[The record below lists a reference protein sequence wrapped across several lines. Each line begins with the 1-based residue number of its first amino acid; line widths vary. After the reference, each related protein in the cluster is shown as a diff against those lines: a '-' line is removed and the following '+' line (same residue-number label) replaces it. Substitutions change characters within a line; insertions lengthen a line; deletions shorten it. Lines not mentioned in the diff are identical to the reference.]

1 MKKIKLKKINNLSR
15 TVLVVAGSDPSGGA
29 GIQADL
35 KTLTAFGVYGMT
47 AITALTEQNTNGV
60 FDIFEIPIEFVVKQI
75 NCCLFD
81 INAHAVKI
89 GMLHSA
95 ELISAVLEALNN
107 HNIVSNKNVNIILD
121 PVMVAKGGQKLLKE
135 NAIEAL
141 KNFIYEAQPIITPN
155 IPEAEI
161 LTGMKINNLKDMENA
176 GKEII
181 KLGAS
186 QVILKGGHMETQAIT
201 DLLINSSEI
210 YSIEA
215 AKIKTS
221 HTHGTGCTMASALSA
236 SLAKSIDIRHSF
248 EIAHK
253 YVNSAIKT
261 TPRFGKGNGPINHC
275 FNINEF
281 IN

>member
-1 MKKIKLKKINNLSR
+1 MNLTKLNNLQK
-15 TVLVVAGSDPSGGA
+15 TVLVIAGSDPSGGA

-35 KTLTAFGVYGMT
+35 KTLTSFGVYGMT

-60 FDIFEIPIEFVVKQI
+60 FDILEIPIEFVVKQI
-75 NCCLFD
+75 NCCLSD
-81 INAHAVKI
+81 INANAVKI

-95 ELISAVLEALNN
+95 DLISAVLEALFNN
-107 HNIVSNKNVNIILD
+107 NIVSNKKVNIVLD
-121 PVMVAKGGQKLLKE
+121 PVMVAKGGHKLLKE
-135 NAIEAL
+135 NAIDAL
-141 KNFIYEAQPIITPN
+141 KNFIKVAQPILTPN

-161 LTGMKINNLKDMENA
+161 LTGIKINNLKDMKNA
-176 GKEII
+176 GKEINN
-181 KLGAS
+181 LGAS
-186 QVILKGGHMETQAIT
+186 HVILKGGHMKALVMT

-210 YSIEA
+210 HSIETS
-215 AKIKTS
+215 KIITN

-253 YVNSAIKT
+253 YVNNAIKT
-261 TPRFGKGNGPINHC
+261 NPKFGRGNGPINHC

>member
-1 MKKIKLKKINNLSR
+1 MNLTKLNNLQK
-15 TVLVVAGSDPSGGA
+15 TVLVIAGSDPSGGA

-35 KTLTAFGVYGMT
+35 KTLTSFGVYGMT

-60 FDIFEIPIEFVVKQI
+60 FDILEIPIDFVVKQI
-75 NCCLFD
+75 NCCLSD
-81 INAHAVKI
+81 INANAVKI

-95 ELISAVLEALNN
+95 DLISAVLEALFNN
-107 HNIVSNKNVNIILD
+107 NIVSNKKVNIVLD
-121 PVMVAKGGQKLLKE
+121 PVMVAKGGHKLLKE
-135 NAIEAL
+135 NAIDAL
-141 KNFIYEAQPIITPN
+141 KNFIKVAQPILTPN

-161 LTGMKINNLKDMENA
+161 LTGIKINNLKDMKNV

-181 KLGAS
+181 NLGAS
-186 QVILKGGHMETQAIT
+186 HVILKGGHMKARVMT

-210 YSIEA
+210 HSIETS
-215 AKIKTS
+215 KIITN

-253 YVNSAIKT
+253 YVNNAIKT
-261 TPRFGKGNGPINHC
+261 NPKFGRGNGPINHC
-275 FNINEF
+275 FNINGF

>member
-1 MKKIKLKKINNLSR
+1 MNLTKLNNLQK
-15 TVLVVAGSDPSGGA
+15 TVLVIAGSDPSGGA

-35 KTLTAFGVYGMT
+35 KTLTSFGVYGMT

-60 FDIFEIPIEFVVKQI
+60 FDILEIPIEFVVKQI
-75 NCCLFD
+75 NCCLSD
-81 INAHAVKI
+81 INANAVKI

-95 ELISAVLEALNN
+95 DLISAVLEALFNN
-107 HNIVSNKNVNIILD
+107 NIVSNKKVNIVLD
-121 PVMVAKGGQKLLKE
+121 PVMVAKGGHKLLKE
-135 NAIEAL
+135 NAIDAL
-141 KNFIYEAQPIITPN
+141 KNFIKVAQPILTPN

-161 LTGMKINNLKDMENA
+161 LTGIKINNLKDMKNV

-181 KLGAS
+181 NLGAS
-186 QVILKGGHMETQAIT
+186 HVILKGGHMKARVMT

-210 YSIEA
+210 HSIETS
-215 AKIKTS
+215 KIITN

-253 YVNSAIKT
+253 YVNNAIKT
-261 TPRFGKGNGPINHC
+261 NPKFGRGNGPINHC

>member
-1 MKKIKLKKINNLSR
+1 MNLTKLNNLQK
-15 TVLVVAGSDPSGGA
+15 TVLVIAGSDPSGGA

-35 KTLTAFGVYGMT
+35 KTLTSFGVYGMT
-47 AITALTEQNTNGV
+47 AITALTEQNSNGV
-60 FDIFEIPIEFVVKQI
+60 FDILEIPIDFVVKQI
-75 NCCLFD
+75 NCCLSD
-81 INAHAVKI
+81 IDANAVKI

-95 ELISAVLEALNN
+95 DLISAVLEALFNN
-107 HNIVSNKNVNIILD
+107 NIVSNKKVNIVLD
-121 PVMVAKGGQKLLKE
+121 PVMVAKGGHKLLKE
-135 NAIEAL
+135 NAIDAL
-141 KNFIYEAQPIITPN
+141 KNFIKVAQPILTPN

-161 LTGMKINNLKDMENA
+161 LTGIKINNLKDMKNV

-181 KLGAS
+181 NLGAS
-186 QVILKGGHMETQAIT
+186 HVILKGGHMKARVMT

-210 YSIEA
+210 HSIETS
-215 AKIKTS
+215 KIITN

-236 SLAKSIDIRHSF
+236 SLAKSIDIRQSF

-253 YVNSAIKT
+253 YVNNAIKT
-261 TPRFGKGNGPINHC
+261 NPKFGRGNGPINHC

>member
-1 MKKIKLKKINNLSR
+1 MNLTKLNNLQK
-15 TVLVVAGSDPSGGA
+15 TVLVIAGSDPSGGA

-35 KTLTAFGVYGMT
+35 KTLTSFGVYGMT

-60 FDIFEIPIEFVVKQI
+60 FDILEIPIDFVVKQI
-75 NCCLFD
+75 NCCLSD
-81 INAHAVKI
+81 INANAVKI

-95 ELISAVLEALNN
+95 DLISAVLEALFNN
-107 HNIVSNKNVNIILD
+107 NIVSNKKVNVVLD
-121 PVMVAKGGQKLLKE
+121 PVMVAKGGHKLLKE
-135 NAIEAL
+135 NAIDAL
-141 KNFIYEAQPIITPN
+141 KNFIKEAQPVLTPN

-161 LTGMKINNLKDMENA
+161 LTGIKINNLKDMKNV
-176 GKEII
+176 GKEIMN
-181 KLGAS
+181 LGAS
-186 QVILKGGHMETQAIT
+186 HVILKGGHMKARVMT

-210 YSIEA
+210 HSIETS
-215 AKIKTS
+215 KIITN

-253 YVNSAIKT
+253 YVNNAIKT
-261 TPRFGKGNGPINHC
+261 NPKFGRGNGPINHC

>member
-1 MKKIKLKKINNLSR
+1 MNLTKLNNLQK
-15 TVLVVAGSDPSGGA
+15 TVLVIAGSDPSGGA

-35 KTLTAFGVYGMT
+35 KTLTSFGVYGMT

-60 FDIFEIPIEFVVKQI
+60 FDILEIPIEFVVKQI
-75 NCCLFD
+75 NCCLSD
-81 INAHAVKI
+81 INANAVKI

-95 ELISAVLEALNN
+95 DLISAVLEALFNN
-107 HNIVSNKNVNIILD
+107 NIVSNKKVNIVLD
-121 PVMVAKGGQKLLKE
+121 PVMVAKGGHKLLKE
-135 NAIEAL
+135 NAIDAL
-141 KNFIYEAQPIITPN
+141 KNFIKVAQPILTPN

-161 LTGMKINNLKDMENA
+161 LTGIKINNLKDMKNV

-181 KLGAS
+181 NLGAS
-186 QVILKGGHMETQAIT
+186 NVILKGGHMKALVMT

-210 YSIEA
+210 HSIETS
-215 AKIKTS
+215 KIITN

-248 EIAHK
+248 EIAHN
-253 YVNSAIKT
+253 YVNNAIKT
-261 TPRFGKGNGPINHC
+261 NPKFGRGNGPINHC

>member
-1 MKKIKLKKINNLSR
+1 MNLTKLNNLQK
-15 TVLVVAGSDPSGGA
+15 TVLVIAGSDPSGGA

-35 KTLTAFGVYGMT
+35 KTLTSFGVYGMT

-60 FDIFEIPIEFVVKQI
+60 FDILEIPIEFVVKQI
-75 NCCLFD
+75 NCCLSD
-81 INAHAVKI
+81 INANAVKI

-95 ELISAVLEALNN
+95 DLISAVLEALFNN
-107 HNIVSNKNVNIILD
+107 NIVSNKKVNIVLD
-121 PVMVAKGGQKLLKE
+121 PVMVAKGGHKLLKE
-135 NAIEAL
+135 NAIDAL
-141 KNFIYEAQPIITPN
+141 KNFIKVAQPILTPN

-161 LTGMKINNLKDMENA
+161 LTGIKINNLKDMKNV

-181 KLGAS
+181 NLGAS
-186 QVILKGGHMETQAIT
+186 HVILKGGHMKARVMT

-210 YSIEA
+210 HSIETS
-215 AKIKTS
+215 KIITN

-253 YVNSAIKT
+253 YVNNAIKT
-261 TPRFGKGNGPINHC
+261 NPKFGRGNGPIDHC

>member
-1 MKKIKLKKINNLSR
+1 MNLTKLNNLQK
-15 TVLVVAGSDPSGGA
+15 TVLVIAGSDPSGGA

-35 KTLTAFGVYGMT
+35 KTLTSLGVYGMT

-60 FDIFEIPIEFVVKQI
+60 FDILEIPIEFVVKQI

-81 INAHAVKI
+81 INANAVKI

-95 ELISAVLEALNN
+95 DLISAVLEALVNN
-107 HNIVSNKNVNIILD
+107 NIVSNKKVNIVLD
-121 PVMVAKGGQKLLKE
+121 PVMVAKGGHKLLKE
-135 NAIEAL
+135 NAIDAL
-141 KNFIYEAQPIITPN
+141 KNFIKVAQPILTPN

-161 LTGMKINNLKDMENA
+161 LTGIKINNLKDMKNA
-176 GKEII
+176 GKEINN
-181 KLGAS
+181 LGAS
-186 QVILKGGHMETQAIT
+186 HVILKGGHMKALVMT

-210 YSIEA
+210 HSIETS
-215 AKIKTS
+215 KIITN

-253 YVNSAIKT
+253 YVNNAIKT
-261 TPRFGKGNGPINHC
+261 NPKFGRGNGPINHC

>member
-1 MKKIKLKKINNLSR
+1 MNLTKLNNLQK
-15 TVLVVAGSDPSGGA
+15 TVLVIAGSDPSGGA

-35 KTLTAFGVYGMT
+35 KTLTSFGVYGMT

-60 FDIFEIPIEFVVKQI
+60 FDILEIPIEFVVKQI
-75 NCCLFD
+75 NCCLSD
-81 INAHAVKI
+81 INANAVKI

-95 ELISAVLEALNN
+95 DLISAVLEALFNN
-107 HNIVSNKNVNIILD
+107 NIVSNKKVNIVLD
-121 PVMVAKGGQKLLKE
+121 PVMVAKGGHKLLKE
-135 NAIEAL
+135 NAIDAL
-141 KNFIYEAQPIITPN
+141 KNFIKVAQPILTPN

-161 LTGMKINNLKDMENA
+161 LTGIKINNLKDMKNV

-181 KLGAS
+181 NLGAS
-186 QVILKGGHMETQAIT
+186 HVILKGGHMKARVMT

-210 YSIEA
+210 HSIETS
-215 AKIKTS
+215 KIITN

-248 EIAHK
+248 EIAHN
-253 YVNSAIKT
+253 YVNNAIKT
-261 TPRFGKGNGPINHC
+261 NPKFGRGNGPINHC
-275 FNINEF
+275 FNINGF

>member
-1 MKKIKLKKINNLSR
+1 MNLTKLNNLQK
-15 TVLVVAGSDPSGGA
+15 TVLVIAGSDPSGGA

-35 KTLTAFGVYGMT
+35 KTLTSFGVYGMT

-60 FDIFEIPIEFVVKQI
+60 FDILEIPIDFVVKQI
-75 NCCLFD
+75 NCCLSD
-81 INAHAVKI
+81 INANAVKI

-95 ELISAVLEALNN
+95 DLISAVLEALFNN
-107 HNIVSNKNVNIILD
+107 NIVSNKKVNIVLD
-121 PVMVAKGGQKLLKE
+121 PVMVAKGGHKLLKE
-135 NAIEAL
+135 NAIDAL
-141 KNFIYEAQPIITPN
+141 KNFIKVAQPILTPN

-161 LTGMKINNLKDMENA
+161 LTGIKINNLKDMKNV

-181 KLGAS
+181 NLGAS
-186 QVILKGGHMETQAIT
+186 HVILKGGHMKARVMT

-210 YSIEA
+210 HSIETS
-215 AKIKTS
+215 KIITN

-253 YVNSAIKT
+253 YVNNAIKT
-261 TPRFGKGNGPINHC
+261 NPKFGRGNGPINHC

>member
-1 MKKIKLKKINNLSR
+1 MNLTKLNNLQK
-15 TVLVVAGSDPSGGA
+15 TVLVIAGSDPSGGA

-35 KTLTAFGVYGMT
+35 KTLTSFGVYGMT

-60 FDIFEIPIEFVVKQI
+60 FDILEIPIDFVVKQI
-75 NCCLFD
+75 NCCLSD
-81 INAHAVKI
+81 INANAVKI

-95 ELISAVLEALNN
+95 DLISAVLEALFNN
-107 HNIVSNKNVNIILD
+107 NIVSNKNVNIILD
-121 PVMVAKGGQKLLKE
+121 PVMVAKGGHKLLKE
-135 NAIEAL
+135 NAIDAL
-141 KNFIYEAQPIITPN
+141 KNFIKVARPILTPN

-161 LTGMKINNLKDMENA
+161 LTGIKINNLKDMKNV

-181 KLGAS
+181 NLGAS
-186 QVILKGGHMETQAIT
+186 HVILKGGHMNARVMT

-210 YSIEA
+210 HSIETS
-215 AKIKTS
+215 KIITN

-253 YVNSAIKT
+253 YVNNAIKT
-261 TPRFGKGNGPINHC
+261 NPKFGRGNGPINHC

-281 IN
+281 TN

>member
-1 MKKIKLKKINNLSR
+1 MNLTKLNNLQK
-15 TVLVVAGSDPSGGA
+15 TVLVIAGSDPSGGA

-35 KTLTAFGVYGMT
+35 KTLTSLGVYGMT
-47 AITALTEQNTNGV
+47 AITALTEQNSNGV
-60 FDIFEIPIEFVVKQI
+60 FDILEIPIEFVIKQI
-75 NCCLFD
+75 NCCLSD
-81 INAHAVKI
+81 INANAVKI

-95 ELISAVLEALNN
+95 DLISAVLEALFNN
-107 HNIVSNKNVNIILD
+107 NIVSNKNVNIVLD
-121 PVMVAKGGQKLLKE
+121 PVMVAKGGHKLLKE
-135 NAIEAL
+135 NAIDAL
-141 KNFIYEAQPIITPN
+141 KNFIKVAQPILTPN

-161 LTGMKINNLKDMENA
+161 LTGIKINNLNDMKNV

-181 KLGAS
+181 NLGAS
-186 QVILKGGHMETQAIT
+186 HVILKGGHMKARVMT

-210 YSIEA
+210 HTIETS
-215 AKIKTS
+215 KIITN

-253 YVNSAIKT
+253 YVNNAIKT
-261 TPRFGKGNGPINHC
+261 NPKFGRGNGPINHC
-275 FNINEF
+275 FNINGF

>member
-1 MKKIKLKKINNLSR
+1 MNLTKLNNLQK
-15 TVLVVAGSDPSGGA
+15 TVLVIAGSDPSGGA

-35 KTLTAFGVYGMT
+35 KTLTSFGVYGMT
-47 AITALTEQNTNGV
+47 AITALTEQNSNGV
-60 FDIFEIPIEFVVKQI
+60 FDILEIPIDFVVKQI
-75 NCCLFD
+75 NCCLSD
-81 INAHAVKI
+81 INANAVKI

-95 ELISAVLEALNN
+95 DLISAVLEALFNN
-107 HNIVSNKNVNIILD
+107 NIVSNKNVNIVLD
-121 PVMVAKGGQKLLKE
+121 PVMVAKGGHKLLKE
-135 NAIEAL
+135 NAIDAL
-141 KNFIYEAQPIITPN
+141 KNFIKVAQPILTPN

-161 LTGMKINNLKDMENA
+161 LTGIKINNLKDMKNV

-181 KLGAS
+181 NLGAS
-186 QVILKGGHMETQAIT
+186 HVILKGGHMKTRVMT

-210 YSIEA
+210 HSIETS
-215 AKIKTS
+215 KIITN

-253 YVNSAIKT
+253 YVNNAIKT
-261 TPRFGKGNGPINHC
+261 NPKFGRGNGPINHC

>member
-1 MKKIKLKKINNLSR
+1 MNLTKLNNLQK
-15 TVLVVAGSDPSGGA
+15 TVLVIAGSDPSGGA

-35 KTLTAFGVYGMT
+35 KTLTSFGVYGMT
-47 AITALTEQNTNGV
+47 AITALTEQNSNGV
-60 FDIFEIPIEFVVKQI
+60 FDILEIPIEFVVKQI
-75 NCCLFD
+75 NCCLSD
-81 INAHAVKI
+81 INANAVKI

-95 ELISAVLEALNN
+95 DLISAVLEALFNN
-107 HNIVSNKNVNIILD
+107 NIVSNKKVNIVLD
-121 PVMVAKGGQKLLKE
+121 PVMVAKGGHKLLKE
-135 NAIEAL
+135 NAIDAL
-141 KNFIYEAQPIITPN
+141 KNFIKVAQPILTPN

-161 LTGMKINNLKDMENA
+161 LTGIKINNLKDMKNV

-181 KLGAS
+181 NLGAS
-186 QVILKGGHMETQAIT
+186 HVILKGGHMKARVMT

-210 YSIEA
+210 HSIETS
-215 AKIKTS
+215 KIITN

-236 SLAKSIDIRHSF
+236 SLAKSIDIRQSF

-253 YVNSAIKT
+253 YVNNAIKT
-261 TPRFGKGNGPINHC
+261 NPKFGRGNGPINHC

>member
-1 MKKIKLKKINNLSR
+1 MNLTKLNNLQK
-15 TVLVVAGSDPSGGA
+15 TVLVIAGSDPSGGA

-35 KTLTAFGVYGMT
+35 KTLTSFGVYGMS

-60 FDIFEIPIEFVVKQI
+60 FDILEIPIEFVVKQI
-75 NCCLFD
+75 NCCLSD
-81 INAHAVKI
+81 INANAVKI

-95 ELISAVLEALNN
+95 DLISAVLEALFNN
-107 HNIVSNKNVNIILD
+107 NIVSNKKINIVLD
-121 PVMVAKGGQKLLKE
+121 PVMVAKGGHKLLKE
-135 NAIEAL
+135 NAIDAL
-141 KNFIYEAQPIITPN
+141 KNFIKVVQPILTPN

-161 LTGMKINNLKDMENA
+161 LTGIKINNLKDMKNV

-181 KLGAS
+181 NLGAS
-186 QVILKGGHMETQAIT
+186 HVILKGGHMKSRVLT

-210 YSIEA
+210 YSIETS
-215 AKIKTS
+215 KIITN

-253 YVNSAIKT
+253 YVNNAIKT
-261 TPRFGKGNGPINHC
+261 NPKFGRGNGPINHC

>member
-1 MKKIKLKKINNLSR
+1 MNLTKLNNLQK
-15 TVLVVAGSDPSGGA
+15 TVLVIAGSDPSGGA

-35 KTLTAFGVYGMT
+35 KTLTSFGVYGMT

-60 FDIFEIPIEFVVKQI
+60 FDILEIPIEFVVKQI
-75 NCCLFD
+75 NCCLSD
-81 INAHAVKI
+81 INANAVKI

-95 ELISAVLEALNN
+95 DLISAVLEALFNN
-107 HNIVSNKNVNIILD
+107 NIVSNKKVNIVLD
-121 PVMVAKGGQKLLKE
+121 PVMVAKGGHKLLKE
-135 NAIEAL
+135 NAIDAL
-141 KNFIYEAQPIITPN
+141 KNFIKEAQPVLTPN

-161 LTGMKINNLKDMENA
+161 LTGTKINNLKDMKNV

-181 KLGAS
+181 DLGAS
-186 QVILKGGHMETQAIT
+186 HVILKGGHMKTRVMT

-210 YSIEA
+210 HSIETS
-215 AKIKTS
+215 KIITN

-253 YVNSAIKT
+253 YVNNAIKT
-261 TPRFGKGNGPINHC
+261 NPKFGRGNGPINHC

>member
-1 MKKIKLKKINNLSR
+1 MNLTKLNNLQK
-15 TVLVVAGSDPSGGA
+15 TVLVIAGSDPSGGA

-35 KTLTAFGVYGMT
+35 KTLTSFGVYGMT
-47 AITALTEQNTNGV
+47 AITALTEQNTKGV
-60 FDIFEIPIEFVVKQI
+60 FDILEIPIEFVVKQI
-75 NCCLFD
+75 NCCLSD
-81 INAHAVKI
+81 INANAVKI

-95 ELISAVLEALNN
+95 DLISAVLEALFNN
-107 HNIVSNKNVNIILD
+107 NIVSNKKVNIVLD
-121 PVMVAKGGQKLLKE
+121 PVMVAKGGHKLLKE
-135 NAIEAL
+135 NAIDAL
-141 KNFIYEAQPIITPN
+141 KNFIKVAQPILTPN

-161 LTGMKINNLKDMENA
+161 LTGIKINNLKDMKNV

-181 KLGAS
+181 NLGAS
-186 QVILKGGHMETQAIT
+186 HVILKGGHMKARVMT

-210 YSIEA
+210 HSIETS
-215 AKIKTS
+215 KIITNN
-221 HTHGTGCTMASALSA
+221 THGTGCTMASALSA

-253 YVNSAIKT
+253 YVNNAIKT
-261 TPRFGKGNGPINHC
+261 NPKFGRGNGPINHC

>member
-1 MKKIKLKKINNLSR
+1 MNLTKLNNLQK
-15 TVLVVAGSDPSGGA
+15 TVLVIAGSDPSGGA

-35 KTLTAFGVYGMT
+35 KTLTSFGVYGMT
-47 AITALTEQNTNGV
+47 AITALTEQNSNGV
-60 FDIFEIPIEFVVKQI
+60 FDILEIPIEFVVKQI
-75 NCCLFD
+75 NCCLSD
-81 INAHAVKI
+81 INANAVKI

-95 ELISAVLEALNN
+95 DLISAVLEALFNN
-107 HNIVSNKNVNIILD
+107 NIVSNKNVNIVLD
-121 PVMVAKGGQKLLKE
+121 PVMVAKGGHKLLKE
-135 NAIEAL
+135 NAIDAL
-141 KNFIYEAQPIITPN
+141 KNFIKVAQPILTPN

-161 LTGMKINNLKDMENA
+161 LTGIKINNLKDMKNV

-181 KLGAS
+181 NLGAS
-186 QVILKGGHMETQAIT
+186 HVILKGGHMKARVMT

-210 YSIEA
+210 HSIETS
-215 AKIKTS
+215 KIITN

-253 YVNSAIKT
+253 YVNNAIKT
-261 TPRFGKGNGPINHC
+261 NPKFGRGNGPINHC

>member
-1 MKKIKLKKINNLSR
+1 MNLTKLNNLQK
-15 TVLVVAGSDPSGGA
+15 TVLVIAGSDPSGGA

-35 KTLTAFGVYGMT
+35 KTLTSFGVYGMT

-60 FDIFEIPIEFVVKQI
+60 FDILEIPIDFVVKQI
-75 NCCLFD
+75 NCCLSD
-81 INAHAVKI
+81 INANAVKI

-95 ELISAVLEALNN
+95 DLISAVLEALFNN
-107 HNIVSNKNVNIILD
+107 NIVSNKDVNIILD
-121 PVMVAKGGQKLLKE
+121 PVMVAKGGHKLLKE
-135 NAIEAL
+135 NAIDAL
-141 KNFIYEAQPIITPN
+141 KNFIKVAQPILTPN

-161 LTGMKINNLKDMENA
+161 LTGIKINNLKDMKNV
-176 GKEII
+176 GREII
-181 KLGAS
+181 DLGAS
-186 QVILKGGHMETQAIT
+186 HVILKGGHMKARVIT

-210 YSIEA
+210 HSIETS
-215 AKIKTS
+215 KIITN

-253 YVNSAIKT
+253 YVNNAIKT
-261 TPRFGKGNGPINHC
+261 NPKFGRGNGPINHC
-275 FNINEF
+275 FNINGF